1 MAYKKGDSRKQTI
14 LFPPAIDDY
23 ITEENPVRF
32 IDAFVEYL
40 DLEELDFQR
49 AEAASTGRPPYDPR
63 DLLKLYI
70 YGYLNHVRSSRRLEK
85 ETYKNIEVMFLLRK
99 INPDHKTIADFR
111 KDNLNSFKK
120 VFREFTILCRKLN
133 LFGNELMAIDG
144 SKFKASNNKDKNI
157 TKKLLETKLK
167 EIDEKIENYFQKMD
181 ELDKEESDKPE
192 MSVDKLHEKISQL
205 RDRKESYKKLSRKM
219 KMSGETQ
226 ISLTDPDSRTFPKK
240 FGVDV
245 GYNSQVAVDEK
256 HHLIVEQD
264 ITNAVTDIDQLSG
277 IAIKAKE
284 ALSLDKVKVV
294 ADAGYCNAKEIQTC
308 DENGIEAYTSRIP
321 TSINKNKGLYTKDAF
336 RYDKKLDCYFCPAG
350 KKLTYRF
357 QSTEKRRKQRRDVL
371 YYIGSECKKCS
382 QKHLCTKAD
391 ARRITRCPEEHSID
405 LMNERV
411 KKRPEI
417 IKKRKQIVEHVFGS
431 IKFWNGHNHF
441 LMRGL
446 EKVKA
451 EFSLFALS
459 YNVTRAIN
467 LVGVKRMIEALV

>member
-85 ETYKNIEVMFLLRK
+85 ETYKNIEVMWLLRK

-391 ARRITRCPEEHSID
+391 ARRITRCPEEH
-405 LMNERV
+405 
-411 KKRPEI
+411 
-417 IKKRKQIVEHVFGS
+417 
-431 IKFWNGHNHF
+431 
-441 LMRGL
+441 
-446 EKVKA
+446 
-451 EFSLFALS
+451 AL
-459 YNVTRAIN
+459 
-467 LVGVKRMIEALV
+467 K

>member
-14 LFPPAIDDY
+14 LFPQAIDDY
-23 ITEENPVRF
+23 ISKENPVRF

-40 DLEELDFQR
+40 DLNELDFQR
-49 AEAASTGRPPYDPR
+49 AEAAPTGRPPYDPR

-85 ETYKNIEVMFLLRK
+85 ETHKNIEVMWLLRK
-99 INPDHKTIADFR
+99 VNPDHKTIADFR
-111 KDNLNSFKK
+111 KDNLKSFKK
-120 VFREFTILCRKLN
+120 VFREFNILCRKLD

-157 TKKLLETKLK
+157 TEKLLETKLR
-167 EIDEKIENYFQKMD
+167 EIDEKVENYFQKMD
-181 ELDKEESDKPE
+181 ELDKEESDKPA
-192 MSVDKLHEKISQL
+192 MSFDELHEKISHL

-264 ITNAVTDIDQLSG
+264 VTNAVTDIDQLSD

-336 RYDKKLDCYFCPAG
+336 RYDKKRDCYFCPAG
-350 KKLTYRF
+350 KKMTYRF
-357 QSTEKRRKQRRDVL
+357 QRTEKRRKKRREVL
-371 YYIGSECKKCS
+371 YYICYECRKCS
-382 QKHLCTKAD
+382 LKHLCTKAN
-391 ARRITRCPEEHSID
+391 ARRITRCPEEHAVD

-411 KKRPEI
+411 KKHPEI

-431 IKFWNGHNHF
+431 IKFWNGHDYF

-451 EFSLFALS
+451 EFSLSALS
-459 YNVTRAIN
+459 YNVTRVIN
-467 LVGVKRMIEALV
+467 LVGIKRMIEALE